1 MITCP
6 KCGKSYFQYLYS
18 TTTLMYCPTII
29 KDGKVISYDT
39 NKSTDYLKCLEC
51 GEEFTSSSGLL
62 RVEDSNNAIPL

>member
-18 TTTLMYCPTII
+18 STTLMYCPTII

-39 NKSTDYLKCLEC
+39 NKSTDYLKCLEF
-51 GEEFTSSSGLL
+51 G
-62 RVEDSNNAIPL
+62 